1 MVNVRSVWARQT
13 SRQRN
18 VFVFGGDRRINPSGR
33 LTYAHRITYA
43 DRPTT
48 TMSATPTAE
57 AGVLLHVDPKAYFSA
72 ERTFIQWMHIA
83 LTVGSIALSLS
94 TLADSDDVRTAGAL
108 LIAPSL
114 CFLVY
119 GLVSYYRRRAA
130 LDRAALDALDDRLG
144 PAALMLVMVA
154 VVGANVLFALRRAWA
169 HSVEDDGEDAF
180 DPYAT

>member
-1 MVNVRSVWARQT
+1 
-13 SRQRN
+13 
-18 VFVFGGDRRINPSGR
+18 
-33 LTYAHRITYA
+33 
-43 DRPTT
+43 
-48 TMSATPTAE
+48 MSATPTAE

>member
-1 MVNVRSVWARQT
+1 MNVRSVWARQT

-18 VFVFGGDRRINPSGR
+18 VFVRRINPSGR
-33 LTYAHRITYA
+33 LTYADRITYA
-43 DRPTT
+43 DRP